1 MLRAVPSWTGYS
13 RRAAS
18 LSGAAIEARRSRSR
32 SRAPAGRGGLSP
44 SGRPPARPPA
54 IGLPP
59 LPASFESLRRAGG
72 SGAAALGRRGREGT
86 GRAGS
91 GAAGPEQE
99 AAGNPRAVR
108 GRRPFF
114 TREFSLMR
122 AAGGFSWLEWAS
134 PRFLC
139 SRVFLQGGGVHRS
152 LRSLY
157 A

>member
-1 MLRAVPSWTGYS
+1 MVNNNHRFCKSGKLKERSWRKPLPFRDASSSPKLDRLFPTSRLAKRGSYRGPPEPEPEPGTCGA
-13 RRAAS
+13 RRALS
-18 LSGAAIEARRSRSR
+18 L
-32 SRAPAGRGGLSP
+32 
-44 SGRPPARPPA
+44 RPPARPPA

-122 AAGGFSWLEWAS
+122 AAGGFS
-134 PRFLC
+134 
-139 SRVFLQGGGVHRS
+139 
-152 LRSLY
+152 
-157 A
+157 